1 MPDKN
6 GFGRRKVL
14 KTSGASLAGGTAL
27 ASMASEARAEENYDL
42 SEDFQELNRYM
53 GKSTKD
59 DAYID
64 VDMMVYR
71 PKKDTDLARER
82 VRVCRAVIEIDA
94 EPDEDDG
101 PAHER
106 ADIKFNGYN
115 DAVLLE
121 EDDSNVHAIGPNST
135 IGSESYTIGFS
146 ATSGGSASAGTDTS
160 VSVSASSTV
169 SYSKSE
175 SESNFEISNYSQTGE
190 ERFFNRY
197 EFKNDLQ
204 REYVAFDGTAGYDC
218 LYVDEPEECIDLNWE
233 VETSASTSS
242 GSMTY
247 SHREG
252 DMD

>member
-6 GFGRRKVL
+6 GSGRRKVL
-14 KTSGASLAGGTAL
+14 KTSGAALAGGTAL
-27 ASMASEARAEENYDL
+27 ASMASEVRAEENYDL
-42 SEDFQELNRYM
+42 SEDFEKLNSY
-53 GKSTKD
+53 KATSTRD

-64 VDMMVYR
+64 VDMNAYR

-121 EDDSNVHAIGPNST
+121 EDDSDVHAIGPNST

-146 ATSGGSASAGTDTS
+146 TTSGGSASAGTDTS

-169 SYSKSE
+169 SYSESE

-204 REYVAFDGTAGYDC
+204 REYVAIDGTAGFDC
-218 LYVDEPEECIDLNWE
+218 YYVDEWEDCIDLSWE

-242 GSMTY
+242 GSTTY
-247 SHREG
+247 QHREG